1 MASKGKNPGGRE
13 YLAGK
18 LRECG
23 LSRRQAVRIV
33 DAVLAEMKKAL
44 RRGREVEFADHP
56 VNRIG
61 ELPPWN
67 FTAIAQ
73 PATQAAWP
81 LKYRSLKRPLEN
93 KWTLGCSRSSLPH
106 FRKLLQMETQNA
118 YGVLGHP
125 RRLYGSLPHPER
137 RCNDHKKMPREL
149 PMTTRAAKRPG
160 RDC

>member
-13 YLAGK
+13 YLACK

-81 LKYRSLKRPLEN
+81 LKYRSL
-93 KWTLGCSRSSLPH
+93 
-106 FRKLLQMETQNA
+106 
-118 YGVLGHP
+118 
-125 RRLYGSLPHPER
+125 PHPER

-149 PMTTRAAKRPG
+149 PMTIRAAKRPG